1 MPDENLLATLEQSLR
16 QTRATRSR
24 LASRLADLE
33 AEAERVRTEL
43 GEMEALSSQTEAAM
57 FRILSSMFGTGA
69 PHASATPSDMEIEA
83 ALRRD
88 AARGVQAAGHHAA
101 MSRHEMPPIR
111 SDIEPRSER
120 FLDRTIPQAT
130 AMLLKEAGG
139 PLHVN
144 EIYNR
149 LLEGSFQFTGQH
161 PTISIAVS
169 LNRNR
174 RFRKVAPGTFDLVI
188 RDAAQ
193 ASLNRHRP
201 GARRARFPRSLT
213 CAPQKKIETFGQT
226 RPRGRR
232 PSTDT

>member
-1 MPDENLLATLEQSLR
+1 MPDENLLSTLEQGLR
-16 QTRATRSR
+16 QSRATRSR

-43 GEMEALSSQTEAAM
+43 NEMDALISSTEAAM
-57 FRILSSMFGTGA
+57 FRILSSSFA
-69 PHASATPSDMEIEA
+69 AAQASLGPSDAEIEA

-88 AARGVQAAGHHAA
+88 AALNREPAPAPARPAPPPTPINYGAAPKASAHADRHHI
-101 MSRHEMPPIR
+101 PPIR
-111 SDIEPRSER
+111 TDISPTSDR
-120 FLDRTIPQAT
+120 FFERTIPQAT
-130 AMLLKEAGG
+130 AVLLREAGG

-149 LLEGSFQFTGQH
+149 LLEGGFQFTGQN

-174 RFRKVAPGTFDLVI
+174 RFRKVAPGTFDLTI

-193 ASLNRHRP
+193 AS
-201 GARRARFPRSLT
+201 
-213 CAPQKKIETFGQT
+213 
-226 RPRGRR
+226 
-232 PSTDT
+232 

>member
-1 MPDENLLATLEQSLR
+1 MPDENLLSTLEQGLR
-16 QTRATRSR
+16 QSRATRSR

-43 GEMEALSSQTEAAM
+43 NEMDALISSTEAAM
-57 FRILSSMFGTGA
+57 FRILSSSFA
-69 PHASATPSDMEIEA
+69 AAQASHGPSDAEIEA

-88 AARGVQAAGHHAA
+88 AAANREPAALPSRPAPPPTPIGYASAPKSPRQDDRHHIPA
-101 MSRHEMPPIR
+101 IR
-111 SDIEPRSER
+111 NDIEPTSDR
-120 FLDRTIPQAT
+120 FFERTIPQAT
-130 AMLLKEAGG
+130 AVLLRESGG

-149 LLEGSFQFTGQH
+149 LLEGGFQFTGQN

-193 ASLNRHRP
+193 AS
-201 GARRARFPRSLT
+201 
-213 CAPQKKIETFGQT
+213 
-226 RPRGRR
+226 
-232 PSTDT
+232 

>member
-1 MPDENLLATLEQSLR
+1 MPDDNLLATLEQNLR
-16 QTRATRSR
+16 QARATRSR

-33 AEAERVRTEL
+33 AEAEKVRTEVN
-43 GEMEALSSQTEAAM
+43 EMDTLVEQTKNAM
-57 FRILSSMFGTGA
+57 FRILSSTLGTA
-69 PHASATPSDMEIEA
+69 RAAAVPSDDEIEA
-83 ALRRD
+83 AIRRD
-88 AARGVQAAGHHAA
+88 AARDERFNAQHQHAPGT
-101 MSRHEMPPIR
+101 RHDMPQVR
-111 SDIEPRSER
+111 AETEAKDDR

-149 LLEGSFQFTGQH
+149 LLEGNFQFTGQH

-193 ASLNRHRP
+193 AS
-201 GARRARFPRSLT
+201 
-213 CAPQKKIETFGQT
+213 
-226 RPRGRR
+226 
-232 PSTDT
+232 

>member
-43 GEMEALSSQTEAAM
+43 GEMDVLASQTEAAM

-69 PHASATPSDMEIEA
+69 TAPPVTSAAPTDMEIEA

-88 AARGVQAAGHHAA
+88 AARGVQTANHAA
-101 MSRHEMPPIR
+101 LGARHDMPPIR
-111 SDIEPRSER
+111 TDIEPRNER

-130 AMLLKEAGG
+130 AVLLKEAGG

-193 ASLNRHRP
+193 AS
-201 GARRARFPRSLT
+201 
-213 CAPQKKIETFGQT
+213 
-226 RPRGRR
+226 
-232 PSTDT
+232 